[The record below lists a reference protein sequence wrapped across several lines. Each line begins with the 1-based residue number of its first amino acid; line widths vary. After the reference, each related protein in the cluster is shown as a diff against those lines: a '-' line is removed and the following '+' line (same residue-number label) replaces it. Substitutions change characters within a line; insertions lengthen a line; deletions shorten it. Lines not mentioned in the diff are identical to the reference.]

1 MTATLPAQACDVL
14 IIGGGPAGAAAACLL
29 ARQGRKVVL
38 TEKAHHPRF
47 HIGESLLPASV
58 ALFERLGLGG
68 ELERIGMPK
77 WGVEFISPVHSHTS
91 RLEFADAWDKT
102 MPYAWQVRRSELDEI
117 LFRHAAQEGA
127 TALEG
132 CRVDEV
138 VFEDGAARVRATGD
152 DGRQHHWRARMVLDA
167 SGRDTFLAR
176 QLGTKR
182 KNEQHNSAALFGH
195 FTNATRLPGR
205 QAGDISILW
214 FAHGWFWFIP
224 LADGSTSVG
233 AVCWPP
239 YLKTRD
245 KPLKAFFEDTIALCP
260 ALAERL
266 KSAALVDDA
275 VYATGNYCYSATR
288 SSGPQHLLLG
298 DAFAFVDPVFSSG
311 VHLALASAFAAADLV
326 AVELDTPA
334 RAPAARRRFD
344 ALMRKG
350 PREFS
355 WFIYRMTNP
364 AIREMFMHPRNPLR
378 VKEALLSLLAGDI
391 HGRTPIWW
399 SLAAFK
405 AIYYVQSLRMAP
417 AAFAAWRARRR
428 SIAPTGA
435 LRGENILAD

>member
-29 ARQGRKVVL
+29 ARQGRRVVL

-58 ALFERLGLGG
+58 ALFERLGLRA

-77 WGVEFISPVHSHTS
+77 WGAEFISPVHRHAS

-102 MPYAWQVRRSELDEI
+102 MPYAWQVRRSEMDEL
-117 LFRHAAQEGA
+117 LFRHAAKEGA
-127 TALEG
+127 TTLEG

-138 VFEDGAARVRATGD
+138 VFEDGAARVRATLD
-152 DGRQHHWRARMVLDA
+152 DGRQQHWHARMVIDA

-195 FTNATRLPGR
+195 FTNATRQPGR

-266 KSAALVDDA
+266 KSATLVADA

-334 RAPAARRRFD
+334 RAPAERRRFD

-405 AIYYVQSLRMAP
+405 AIYYLQSLRMAP

-428 SIAPTGA
+428 NIAPSGA
-435 LRGENILAD
+435 LSGENILAE